1 MYHLLAKS
9 LKKPTIWERTIHG
22 QVNNGCTPAEIGRI
36 YKGMCEHSERDTIW
50 GMSIGIRRDS
60 EKVMH
65 SKTPTREELLEGEKG
80 IPLGSTKRGGIPHL
94 PPHFEWPFDYV
105 FGAIQM
111 QIRCVCGPSY
121 FL

>member
-1 MYHLLAKS
+1 MLNLSRNQEFGKE
-9 LKKPTIWERTIHG
+9 LFMDR
-22 QVNNGCTPAEIGRI
+22 VNNMFTPAEIGRI
-36 YKGMCEHSERDTIW
+36 YKGMFEHSERDTLW

-65 SKTPTREELLEGEKG
+65 SKKPTREELLEGEKG

-94 PPHFEWPFDYV
+94 PPHFEWPFDYA
-105 FGAIQM
+105 FGAQFK
-111 QIRCVCGPSY
+111 CCDLAYVVFSSN